1 VVVADR
7 LVTRI
12 QESDSQT
19 DCILLIV
26 TEYMQQ
32 SMLKVLQYFLHSV
45 IQQNDCLHVG
55 PNFFDGCRYSRKSC
69 WVSCHP
75 C

>member
-1 VVVADR
+1 
-7 LVTRI
+7 
-12 QESDSQT
+12 
-19 DCILLIV
+19 V

-32 SMLKVLQYFLHSV
+32 GMLKVLQYFLHSV